1 MRRQVQHSKTLYL
14 FVALVLFVVLG
25 IFTVRHFDHGGSQ
38 STAPVKKTKKTAK
51 SKNTFPKGV
60 KSTDWDLVL
69 VNKKHPL
76 SAELNFNKVTVD
88 DKQIDARIE
97 QPLANFRQAAQK
109 AGYATTLVSGYRSI
123 AYQKQIFDN
132 SVAQYEANGLSATEA
147 KNKTALVIQTPGASE
162 HHTGLAVDLAGDDAL
177 AAYPAL
183 QAEMDQYASQKWL
196 IKHAPDYGFVLRFLS
211 DAKSIQQTGIDYESW
226 HFRYVG
232 VANAKYMTQHHL
244 TLEAYVAALKK
255 SNR

>member
-1 MRRQVQHSKTLYL
+1 VKKTIGHVKMPYI
-14 FVALVLFVVLG
+14 FVILILVVIFGVL
-25 IFTVRHFDHGGSQ
+25 TVRHFDKQEKSA
-38 STAPVKKTKKTAK
+38 SPDVKKSTSTAK

-69 VNKKHPL
+69 VNKKQPL

-88 DKQIDARIE
+88 DKQIDARIQ

-196 IKHAPDYGFVLRFLS
+196 IQHAPEYGFVLRFLS

>member
-1 MRRQVQHSKTLYL
+1 MKKTSDH
-14 FVALVLFVVLG
+14 VKISFVVVILTLVVFFG
-25 IFTVRHFDHGGSQ
+25 ILTVHHFGNKDRLETSDVQ
-38 STAPVKKTKKTAK
+38 KVTSTVQ
-51 SKNTFPKGV
+51 SKNTFPKDV

-109 AGYATTLVSGYRSI
+109 AGYATTLVSGYRAI

-183 QAEMDQYASQKWL
+183 QAEMDQYTSQKWL
-196 IKHAPDYGFVLRFLS
+196 IQHAPDYGFVLRFLS

-255 SNR
+255 ANR